1 MKIKLLLDNPS
12 ITSVI
17 LGIIYLVG
25 LIGLSIPLT
34 QSIFIGLT
42 PITLLLT
49 FLLLVI
55 YHRSENLKRDLIIFI
70 IIFLSGFLI
79 EVIGVKT
86 GDIFGNYRYGNALGL
101 KFLETPLIIGLNWLM
116 LCYVTTSI
124 ISRFRLNK
132 VPVVILASLMMFI
145 YDIIL
150 EQVAPQLDF
159 WYWENGVV
167 PVQNFV
173 SWFFISVILNSLI
186 QYFSVSTTNKLSIS
200 VYLIQSSFFVMIY
213 FVGKLL

>member
-25 LIGLSIPLT
+25 LIGLSITLT
-34 QSIFIGLT
+34 QSIFIRLT

-200 VYLIQSSFFVMIY
+200 VYLIQFSFFVMIY
-213 FVGKLL
+213 VVGKLL

>member
-34 QSIFIGLT
+34 QSIFIRLT

-86 GDIFGNYRYGNALGL
+86 GDIFGNYRYGNA
-101 KFLETPLIIGLNWLM
+101 
-116 LCYVTTSI
+116 
-124 ISRFRLNK
+124 
-132 VPVVILASLMMFI
+132 
-145 YDIIL
+145 
-150 EQVAPQLDF
+150 
-159 WYWENGVV
+159 
-167 PVQNFV
+167 
-173 SWFFISVILNSLI
+173 
-186 QYFSVSTTNKLSIS
+186 
-200 VYLIQSSFFVMIY
+200 
-213 FVGKLL
+213 

>member
-213 FVGKLL
+213 VVGKLL